1 MGSDRKHWLIPDKQ
15 AKAWD
20 RWWSLFIVWECEC
33 HGLMFRSA
41 LAVQILKLTTS
52 EEYVYL
58 GNPFTLTLNAIRD
71 LDPKNELVP
80 CTKQN

>member
-1 MGSDRKHWLIPDKQ
+1 M
-15 AKAWD
+15 
-20 RWWSLFIVWECEC
+20 C
-33 HGLMFRSA
+33 RSA
-41 LAVQILKLTTS
+41 LTVQILKLTTS